1 MEELGFFSRNDIG
14 GIPDLEMMKAL
25 QEALENMKKDQ
36 EPANANFMQVVPD
49 SHRFTLYGLKLE
61 MEKLLKD
68 FELAELSPAFRDRIN
83 YILTGLKN
91 SQREDIEM
99 I

>member
-1 MEELGFFSRNDIG
+1 MEKLGFFSRSDMG
-14 GIPDLEMMKAL
+14 GYPDEEMKKAL
-25 QEALENMKKDQ
+25 EEALRNMQQKQ
-36 EPANANFMQVVPD
+36 EPNNANFMQEVPD

-61 MEKLLKD
+61 IEKLLKD
-68 FELAELSPAFRDRIN
+68 PEVAKLPPVFKDRIN

>member
-1 MEELGFFSRNDIG
+1 MG
-14 GIPDLEMMKAL
+14 GIPDDEITKAL
-25 QEALENMKKDQ
+25 QEALENMKKDH
-36 EPANANFMQVVPD
+36 EPTNANFMQVVPD

-61 MEKLLKD
+61 VESLLK
-68 FELAELSPAFRDRIN
+68 FSTENEMPPIIKNGLN
-83 YILTGLKN
+83 YILIGLKN